1 MFMKALLSIKPE
13 FVEKIFSGEKQVEF
27 RKSCFKEDVQTV
39 VVYATMPVG
48 KIVGE
53 FEIETILSDSP
64 EELWEQTKAVAG
76 ISFAFFNEYF
86 SGREV
91 AYGIKIKR
99 VRRYKKA
106 LNPYLEEPDFVAPQS
121 FRYIRGEN
129 EQLVLT

>member
-13 FVEKIFSGEKQVEF
+13 FIEKIFSGEKQVEF

-64 EELWEQTKAVAG
+64 EELWE
-76 ISFAFFNEYF
+76 
-86 SGREV
+86 
-91 AYGIKIKR
+91 
-99 VRRYKKA
+99 
-106 LNPYLEEPDFVAPQS
+106 
-121 FRYIRGEN
+121 
-129 EQLVLT
+129 

>member
-1 MFMKALLSIKPE
+1 MKALLSIKPE

-64 EELWEQTKAVAG
+64 QKLWEQTKTVAG
-76 ISFAFFNEYF
+76 ISLAFFNEYF
-86 SGREV
+86 SGRDV
-91 AYGIKIKR
+91 AYAIKIKQ

-106 LNPYLEEPDFVAPQS
+106 LNPYLEEPDFTPPQS
-121 FRYIRGEN
+121 FRYLRTRNG
-129 EQLVLT
+129 QLALT